1 MSPLFE
7 ELDYQETPLGP
18 LSLRR
23 RRQLQLDV
31 DVVEVILGDEH
42 LMSDLF
48 TASEEA
54 LARLALAE
62 VTARAPRV
70 LVGGLGLGYTAAAA
84 LDHAPAAAVTVI
96 DYLAPVI
103 AWHRQGILPIGR
115 RLADE
120 PRCRLVEGDFSP
132 WRRPAPGSTRPGRA
146 SASMPSC

>member
-31 DVVEVILGDEH
+31 DVVEVILGEEH

-62 VTARAPRV
+62 VTARRRR
-70 LVGGLGLGYTAAAA
+70 GFWRTAAAA
-84 LDHAPAAAVTVI
+84 LDHP
-96 DYLAPVI
+96 
-103 AWHRQGILPIGR
+103 R
-115 RLADE
+115 R
-120 PRCRLVEGDFSP
+120 
-132 WRRPAPGSTRPGRA
+132 RRRSR
-146 SASMPSC
+146 

>member
-31 DVVEVILGDEH
+31 DVVEVILGEEH

-84 LDHAPAAAVTVI
+84 LD
-96 DYLAPVI
+96 
-103 AWHRQGILPIGR
+103 
-115 RLADE
+115 
-120 PRCRLVEGDFSP
+120 
-132 WRRPAPGSTRPGRA
+132 
-146 SASMPSC
+146 